1 MLRAAF
7 ALVVVSAVARASD
20 YERTL
25 ERLSDPAEARWQH
38 FAAPYFSTN
47 EKLLNRFY
55 PRFDGLGGV
64 TVGVS
69 FQQNL
74 SLLVH
79 ARPELSVI
87 FDYNPGLTE
96 VLVPF
101 MGDVLK
107 SSPTRREFLG
117 TLLGADFR
125 EGETKDL
132 LSGSKPVAGILTTV
146 LERTEAARRKIR
158 LDELR
163 VRLLAHVPAR
173 ATPYARSETA
183 KWIDILETEE
193 LLTGAFFSD
202 AVAGGGWLSTEEN
215 YALVRKYWLSGR
227 IIGVT
232 GDISGPSVAKLGE
245 FLRAKRLEVTGIYL
259 SNVGISTEGHFPESW
274 FRDLYH
280 RLGTEMPVTPNALT
294 LIAQGPWELT
304 GYVRTL
310 KQAIWVYDRL
320 ADVPEEIAIR
330 LHEAPLEILVQ
341 LGPSQLIPALR
352 KGLAALHTDPGYA
365 LMLDR
370 LEAGKSADLE
380 KSPGV
385 DPRSPVYKAIYCTL
399 VEAGRLRAQ

>member
-7 ALVVVSAVARASD
+7 ALVVVSAAACASD

-25 ERLSDPAEARWQH
+25 EQLSEPAESRWQH
-38 FAAPYFSTN
+38 YAAPYFSTN

-79 ARPELSVI
+79 ARPELCVI

-107 SSPTRREFLG
+107 SSSTRREFLS
-117 TLLGADFR
+117 TLLGADFSD
-125 EGETKDL
+125 EETKDL
-132 LSGSKPVAGILTTV
+132 LSGAKPAAGVLTGV
-146 LERTEAARRKIR
+146 LERTDAARCKTR
-158 LDELR
+158 LDQLR
-163 VRLLAHVPAR
+163 ARLLGRVPAQ
-173 ATPYARSETA
+173 AMANARSEIG

-202 AVAGGGWLSTEEN
+202 AIAGGGWLSTEEN
-215 YALVRKYWLSGR
+215 YALVRKYWLTGR

-232 GDISGPSVAKLGE
+232 GDISGPSVAKLGD
-245 FLRAKRLEVTGIYL
+245 FLRAKRLEVTALYL
-259 SNVGISTEGHFPESW
+259 SNVGISTEGHFPGSW

-280 RLGTEMPVTPNALT
+280 KLGAELPVTPNALT
-294 LIAQGPWELT
+294 LIAQGPWQLT

-310 KQAIWVYDRL
+310 KQAIWVYDQM
-320 ADVPEEIAIR
+320 ADVPQEIAIR
-330 LHEAPLEILVQ
+330 LHEAPLEIQVQ
-341 LGPSQLIPALR
+341 MGPSQLIPALR
-352 KGLAALHTDPGYA
+352 KGLASVHAAPAYVQ
-365 LMLDR
+365 MLDR
-370 LEAGKSADLE
+370 LEAGNSGDLE

-399 VEAGRLRAQ
+399 VEAGRVRSQ

>member
-7 ALVVVSAVARASD
+7 ALVFVSAAACASD

-25 ERLSDPAEARWQH
+25 EQLSEPAASRWQH
-38 FAAPYFSTN
+38 FTAPYFSTN

-79 ARPELSVI
+79 ARPELCVI

-96 VLVPF
+96 ILVPF

-107 SSPTRREFLG
+107 SSPSRREFLS
-117 TLLGADFR
+117 TLLGADFSDQ
-125 EGETKDL
+125 ETKDL
-132 LSGSKPVAGILTTV
+132 LGGATPAAGVLTVV
-146 LERTEAARRKIR
+146 LERTDAARRKSR

-163 VRLLAHVPAR
+163 ARLLAHVPAE
-173 ATPYARSETA
+173 ATPYARSETG
-183 KWIDILETEE
+183 KWIDILQSQE

-202 AVAGGGWLSTEEN
+202 AIAGGGWLSTEEN
-215 YALVRKYWLSGR
+215 YGLVRKYWLTGR

-232 GDISGPSVAKLGE
+232 GDISGPSVAKLGD
-245 FLRAKRLEVTGIYL
+245 FLRAKHLEVRALYL
-259 SNVGISTEGHFPESW
+259 SNVGISTEGHFPEAW

-280 RLGTEMPVTPNALT
+280 KLGAELPVTPNALT
-294 LIAQGPWELT
+294 LIAQGPWQLT

-310 KQAIWVYDRL
+310 KQAIWVYDQL
-320 ADVPEEIAIR
+320 AGVPEETAIR

-352 KGLAALHTDPGYA
+352 KGLVSLHSAPAYA

-370 LEAGKSADLE
+370 LEAGKSEDLE

-385 DPRSPVYKAIYCTL
+385 DPRSPTYKAIYCTL
-399 VEAGRLRAQ
+399 VEAGRVRAQ